1 MNITKKRR
9 NFRSVKSLLALL
21 VSGLCL
27 CGNNETNNTPPY
39 GYVFK
44 KWGGP
49 PIDVIHYFPT
59 KINQNSAVLIVV
71 PGDERDVQMSHSR
84 WIETAKNRGV
94 IVLTIGARKK
104 YFPDD
109 YSYSSGRVVS
119 SEGHALHQ
127 NQWLF
132 SAIEPL
138 FVDFKI
144 KFKLKQKKF
153 YLVGENEG
161 GGFVHR
167 YLLFNPKGLV
177 LGALVINPDF
187 VTIPDK
193 NISYP
198 FGLKNSP
205 ISNKKVKDW
214 LECPLTIVSTPEIQ
228 TFQLRSLSNSPIANI
243 QGESRN
249 KRGEFL
255 FNFAKNY
262 AAKKNLKIN
271 WSFKNLTKLESNMTI
286 KKQSLFNLLLEK

>member
-1 MNITKKRR
+1 MIKKQNWLFKTFFVFFFSCLSLQGNKETKNI
-9 NFRSVKSLLALL
+9 
-21 VSGLCL
+21 
-27 CGNNETNNTPPY
+27 PPY

-49 PIDVIHYFPT
+49 PIDILHYFPPNT
-59 KINQNSAVLIVV
+59 NSSSPVLIVV
-71 PGDERDVQMSHSR
+71 PGGDRDVQISHSR
-84 WIETAKNRGV
+84 WIETANKNE
-94 IVLTIGARKK
+94 IILLTLGARKK

-119 SEGHALHQ
+119 REGYALHKS
-127 NQWLF
+127 QWLF
-132 SAIEPL
+132 SAIELL
-138 FVDFKI
+138 FLDFKT
-144 KFKLKQKKF
+144 KNKLKQNRF

-177 LGALVINPDF
+177 LNALVINPDF

-205 ISNKKVKDW
+205 ISNKMVKDW
-214 LECPLTIVSTPEIQ
+214 LGCALTIVSTPEIQ
-228 TFQLRSLSNSPIANI
+228 TFQENSLSNSPVAYI
-243 QGESRN
+243 QGESGK

-262 AAKKNLKIN
+262 AAKRNLKIN
-271 WSFKNLTKLESNMTI
+271 WSFKNLTKVESNKAL
-286 KKQSLFNLLLEK
+286 KKQVLFNFLLEK

>member
-1 MNITKKRR
+1 MKIIKKQKRL
-9 NFRSVKSLLALL
+9 FKPFLVFFFSWLSLY
-21 VSGLCL
+21 
-27 CGNNETNNTPPY
+27 GNKEIKNTPPY

-49 PIDVIHYFPT
+49 PIDVLHYFPPRN
-59 KINQNSAVLIVV
+59 NQNSPIMIVV
-71 PGDERDVQMSHSR
+71 PGGDRDVQVSHSK
-84 WIETAKNRGV
+84 WIETAKKNET
-94 IVLTIGARKK
+94 ILLTLGARKK

-119 SEGHALHQ
+119 RKGHALHQ

-138 FVDFKI
+138 FIDFKS
-144 KFKLKQKKF
+144 KNKLKQDKF

-177 LGALVINPDF
+177 LKALAINPDF
-187 VTIPDK
+187 ATIPDK

-205 ISNKKVKDW
+205 ISNKNVNDW
-214 LECPLTIVSTPEIQ
+214 LGCGLTIVSTPEIQ
-228 TFQLRSLSNSPIANI
+228 TFQENSLSNSPIADI
-243 QGESRN
+243 QGDSGKE
-249 KRGEFL
+249 RGEFL

-262 AAKKNLKIN
+262 AAKRNLKMN
-271 WSFKNLTKLESNMTI
+271 WSFKNLTNVEPNKTLKKL
-286 KKQSLFNLLLEK
+286 LFKLLIEK

>member
-1 MNITKKRR
+1 MRIIKKQKWL
-9 NFRSVKSLLALL
+9 FRPFL
-21 VSGLCL
+21 VFFFSWLFL
-27 CGNNETNNTPPY
+27 YGNKEIKNTPPY

-49 PIDVIHYFPT
+49 PIDVLHYFPPKT
-59 KINQNSAVLIVV
+59 NQSSPVLIVV
-71 PGDERDVQMSHSR
+71 PGGERDVQVSHSK
-84 WIETAKNRGV
+84 WIETAKKKET
-94 IVLTIGARKK
+94 ILLTLGARKK

-119 SEGHALHQ
+119 REGHALHQ

-138 FVDFKI
+138 FIDFVTKNN
-144 KFKLKQKKF
+144 LKQDKF
-153 YLVGENEG
+153 YLLGENEG

-167 YLLFNPKGLV
+167 YLLFNPKGPV
-177 LGALVINPDF
+177 LKALAINPDF
-187 VTIPDK
+187 VTLPDK

-214 LECPLTIVSTPEIQ
+214 LGCALTIVSTPEIQ
-228 TFQLRSLSNSPIANI
+228 TFQENSLSNSPIADI
-243 QGESRN
+243 QGESG
-249 KRGEFL
+249 KERGGFL

-262 AAKKNLKIN
+262 AAKRNLKMN
-271 WSFKNLTKLESNMTI
+271 WSFKNLTKTESNKTL
-286 KKQSLFNLLLEK
+286 KKLLFKLLIEK

>member
-1 MNITKKRR
+1 MKVIKKQKR
-9 NFRSVKSLLALL
+9 FLKTFLVFFFSWLLLY
-21 VSGLCL
+21 
-27 CGNNETNNTPPY
+27 GNKENKNTPPY

-44 KWGGP
+44 KWNGP
-49 PIDVIHYFPT
+49 PIDVLHYFAPNT
-59 KINQNSAVLIVV
+59 NNASPILIVV
-71 PGDERDVQMSHSR
+71 PDGERDVQISHSK
-84 WIETAKNRGV
+84 WIETAKNREA
-94 IVLTIGARKK
+94 ILLTLGARKK

-119 SEGHALHQ
+119 REGYALHKS
-127 NQWLF
+127 QWLF

-138 FVDFKI
+138 FLDFKI
-144 KFKLKQKKF
+144 KNKLKQNRF

-177 LGALVINPDF
+177 LNALVINPDF

-205 ISNKKVKDW
+205 ISNKMVKDW
-214 LECPLTIVSTPEIQ
+214 LGCTLTIVSTPEIQ
-228 TFQLRSLSNSPIANI
+228 IFQERSLSNSPIANI
-243 QGESRN
+243 QGGSGN

-262 AAKKNLKIN
+262 AAKKSLKIN
-271 WSFKNLTKLESNMTI
+271 WSFKNITQLESNKTI
-286 KKQSLFNLLLEK
+286 KKQSLFNLLFEK

>member
-1 MNITKKRR
+1 MKIIKKQNWLFKTFLIFFFSCLSLQGNKETK
-9 NFRSVKSLLALL
+9 
-21 VSGLCL
+21 
-27 CGNNETNNTPPY
+27 NTPPY

-49 PIDVIHYFPT
+49 PIDILHYFPPNT
-59 KINQNSAVLIVV
+59 NSDSPVLIVV
-71 PGDERDVQMSHSR
+71 PGGDRDVQISHSR
-84 WIETAKNRGV
+84 WIETANKNE
-94 IVLTIGARKK
+94 TILITLGARKK

-119 SEGHALHQ
+119 REGYALHQ
-127 NQWLF
+127 SQWLF

-138 FVDFKI
+138 FLDFKT
-144 KFKLKQKKF
+144 KNKLKQDRF

-177 LGALVINPDF
+177 LNALVINPDF

-205 ISNKKVKDW
+205 ISNKMVKDW
-214 LECPLTIVSTPEIQ
+214 LGCALTIVSTPEIQ
-228 TFQLRSLSNSPIANI
+228 TFQENSLSNSPIADI
-243 QGESRN
+243 QGESGK

-262 AAKKNLKIN
+262 AAKRNLKIN
-271 WSFKNLTKLESNMTI
+271 WSFKNLTKVEPNKAL
-286 KKQSLFNLLLEK
+286 KKQVLFNFLLEK

>member
-1 MNITKKRR
+1 M
-9 NFRSVKSLLALL
+9 
-21 VSGLCL
+21 
-27 CGNNETNNTPPY
+27 
-39 GYVFK
+39 FK

-49 PIDVIHYFPT
+49 PIDILHYFPPNT
-59 KINQNSAVLIVV
+59 NSGSPILIVV
-71 PGDERDVQMSHSR
+71 PDGDRDVQMSHSQ
-84 WIETAKNRGV
+84 WIETANKNET
-94 IVLTIGARKK
+94 ILLTLGARKK

-127 NQWLF
+127 DQWLF

-144 KFKLKQKKF
+144 KNKLKQDRF
-153 YLVGENEG
+153 YFVGENEG

-167 YLLFNPKGLV
+167 YLLFDPKNSV
-177 LGALVINPDF
+177 LKALVINPDF
-187 VTIPDK
+187 VTLPDK

-205 ISNKKVKDW
+205 ISNKNVKDW
-214 LECPLTIVSTPEIQ
+214 LGCALTIVSTPEIQ
-228 TFQLRSLSNSPIANI
+228 TLQENSLSNSPIANI
-243 QGESRN
+243 QGESGN

-262 AAKKNLKIN
+262 AAKKSLKIN
-271 WSFKNLTKLESNMTI
+271 WSFKDLTKLESKQII